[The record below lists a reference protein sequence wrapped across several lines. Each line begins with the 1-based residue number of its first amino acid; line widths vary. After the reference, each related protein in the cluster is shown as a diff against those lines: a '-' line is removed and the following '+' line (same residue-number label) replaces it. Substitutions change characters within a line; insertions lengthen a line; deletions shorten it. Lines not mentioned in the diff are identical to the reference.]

1 MDRFQ
6 YNPDAASHAPH
17 LIPFDDAYPVVH
29 ESVFLAR
36 GAWIIGDVT
45 IGARSSVWFNAV
57 VRGDVHYIRIGEGS
71 NIQDNCVIHVTHD
84 TNPAHIGNEV
94 TVGHGAI
101 IHGCTIEDTCL
112 IGMGATVLDRAV
124 VRSGAFVA
132 AGAVVP
138 PGFEVPSNTLVAG
151 VPARVIRD
159 LRPDEQ
165 QELHDAAGRY
175 VSYARR
181 QRDALTGSRP
191 ESSPGD
197 HPTRLA

>member
-6 YNPDAASHAPH
+6 YNPDAASHTPH
-17 LIPFDDAYPVVH
+17 LIPFDHAYPAVH
-29 ESVFLAR
+29 ETVFIAP

-45 IGARSSVWFNAV
+45 IGSSSSVWFNAV

-84 TNPAHIGNEV
+84 TNPAHIGNNV

-112 IGMGATVLDRAV
+112 VGMGATVLDRAV

-138 PGFEVPSNTLVAG
+138 PGFEVPSGTLVAG

-165 QELHDAAGRY
+165 QELHDAAARY

-191 ESSPGD
+191 KSSPGD